1 MQRRRRRNHTSAFR
15 AKVVLAGIKGMG
27 RSGLEAC
34 STAHQL
40 NKQTYPSSY
49 LREYPGT
56 SDGAVLRCPSQV
68 SSISVTNI
76 TLGIDSSTTSITA
89 VSIADDTS
97 FVCVDLSFVCV
108 DLRLSGWSRASV
120 VSSRLTCLQF
130 LANHTPD
137 MMEAKGFRRLKAC
150 KHLPV
155 LRAGSSL
162 TRPNISSQMKLKR
175 MPMPH
180 SMFHGNACFAFKK
193 IWDIALQ
200 CTRY

>member
-97 FVCVDLSFVCV
+97 FVCGLTPF
-108 DLRLSGWSRASV
+108 RLVTRFRGFFAADV
-120 VSSRLTCLQF
+120 FAVSCQ
-130 LANHTPD
+130 
-137 MMEAKGFRRLKAC
+137 
-150 KHLPV
+150 
-155 LRAGSSL
+155 
-162 TRPNISSQMKLKR
+162 
-175 MPMPH
+175 PH
-180 SMFHGNACFAFKK
+180 A
-193 IWDIALQ
+193 
-200 CTRY
+200 